1 MSFAGRTIA
10 FDEKCTVKSVR
21 EENWKMLLKLT
32 LLLLYVISADSNV
45 TKVQVRHVAKWV

>member
-21 EENWKMLLKLT
+21 EENWKMLLKLFYFCMLS
-32 LLLLYVISADSNV
+32 LLLAMSQRF
-45 TKVQVRHVAKWV
+45 K